1 MQDNLAAEKEIV
13 VSAMYEARKVSQE
26 LQREKEA
33 TLVIVQEARQKHK
46 ELQDYLE
53 RESSRLLTALMI
65 VQKERD
71 AASQAASE
79 ATSSALKA
87 REVLGEILNTYD
99 LEMANIRHVSLQ
111 LQVQHI
117 YMYCMSLCYY

>member
-1 MQDNLAAEKEIV
+1 
-13 VSAMYEARKVSQE
+13 MYEARKISQE

-33 TLVIVQEARQKHK
+33 TFVIVQEARQKHK

-53 RESSRLLTALMI
+53 RESSRLSTALMI

-79 ATSSALKA
+79 ATSAAMKA
-87 REVLGEILNTYD
+87 KEVLSDILCTYD
-99 LEMANIRHVSLQ
+99 TEMAKVRHVSLQ

-117 YMYCMSLCYY
+117 